1 MCRGVMGY
9 RGLRGKRKRG
19 ERKRETEKERG
30 GRERD
35 KNVKGED

>member
-9 RGLRGKRKRG
+9 RGLRGKRKR
-19 ERKRETEKERG
+19 ETEKERE